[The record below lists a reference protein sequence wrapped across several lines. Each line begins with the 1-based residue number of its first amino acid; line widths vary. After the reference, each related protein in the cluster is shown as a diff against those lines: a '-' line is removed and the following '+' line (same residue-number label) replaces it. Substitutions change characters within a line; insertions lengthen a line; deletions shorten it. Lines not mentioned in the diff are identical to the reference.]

1 MEKRGDKEWYV
12 RGTYTKYNLDFSEDV
27 FHLYEQGFDQIS
39 VEPVVEDPKVEYAI
53 TEEDLDR
60 ICEEYD
66 KLADRLM
73 ELKKNGGFLNFF
85 HFMIDLEQG
94 PCVIKRL
101 RGCGSG
107 NEYVSITPDGDIYP
121 CHQFVGH
128 EEYCMGN
135 IEEGTFNEEIKKE
148 FAGAHVYSK
157 PSCQKCWAKFYCLSL
172 IHI

>member
-1 MEKRGDKEWYV
+1 
-12 RGTYTKYNLDFSEDV
+12 
-27 FHLYEQGFDQIS
+27 
-39 VEPVVEDPKVEYAI
+39 
-53 TEEDLDR
+53 
-60 ICEEYD
+60 
-66 KLADRLM
+66 M

-157 PSCQKCWAKFYCLSL
+157 LSCQKCWAKFYCSGGCNANNYIYNGDIHKVHEMSCKIQRKRLESAIL
-172 IHI
+172 IKVCEMLEKANA